1 MRRGTAQGDVYRKV
15 WPGESENGKVFANIT
30 TASDENYLG
39 LLEAQSKTYMAPV
52 SENSLDQMGADLLNS
67 RYLHGVSCLPGSH
80 RAV

>member
-39 LLEAQSKTYMAPV
+39 LLEAQSKTHMAPV
-52 SENSLDQMGADLLNS
+52 SGTYSL
-67 RYLHGVSCLPGSH
+67 
-80 RAV
+80 